1 MIGLIAGKGERGMEG
16 LIRAGVGLMLA
27 LAFSLPLTAEEFTPD
42 ASRGEKTFQT
52 ICAHCHNIT
61 YDESRVGS
69 PGLKGVLERHDE
81 KWLHQWLKGPEAF
94 AKVDETAATLIESN
108 KYKIKMP
115 TFPQMQDDQH
125 RADMIEYLKTLK
137 GD

>member
-1 MIGLIAGKGERGMEG
+1 MDG
-16 LIRAGVGLMLA
+16 LIRAGIGLIVVAM
-27 LAFSLPLTAEEFTPD
+27 FSMPLTAEEYTPD
-42 ASRGEKTFQT
+42 PVRGAKSFQT

-61 YDESRVGS
+61 YDESRVGA

-94 AKVDETAATLIESN
+94 AKVDETAAALIESN

-115 TFPQMQDDQH
+115 TFPQMQDVKN
-125 RADMIEYLKTLK
+125 RADIIAYLKTLK